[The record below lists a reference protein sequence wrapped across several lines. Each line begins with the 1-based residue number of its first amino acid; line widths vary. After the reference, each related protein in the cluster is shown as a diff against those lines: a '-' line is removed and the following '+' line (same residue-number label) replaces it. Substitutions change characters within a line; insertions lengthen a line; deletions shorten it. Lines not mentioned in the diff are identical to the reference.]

1 MLRQVLT
8 ELQQADGPVNMDDLC
23 RKLDVDRSVLD
34 EMITFWVRKGKL
46 INTTF
51 VPGSVGSCPHCAS
64 SDCTAQGC
72 HTEDKMPRT
81 FVVRR

>member
-1 MLRQVLT
+1 MLKQLLT
-8 ELQQADGPVNMDDLC
+8 ELQQAKGPINMDDLC
-23 RKLDVDRSVLD
+23 RTLGVERGVLD

-51 VPGSVGSCPHCAS
+51 VPGNDGGCSHCAT
-64 SDCTAQGC
+64 SDCSAQGC
-72 HTEDKMPRT
+72 HTPDKMPRT